1 MAVMAQTSQ
10 QLPSSH
16 RRCSMLRMCLLHRNQ
31 ADKCTA
37 LDDSM
42 HADRIRVYLQD
53 PLSPLLLP
61 GRQTVQAQ
69 FKRKFCSRYQC
80 CLSLGQIATLIA
92 ELDLAV
98 EIVSLPFNYA
108 KDIERQAEVAQWDGQ
123 LAAAASACL
132 KAAASACL
140 KAFYKQSYTARSA
153 TDSFTLL
160 YLGHL

>member
-61 GRQTVQAQ
+61 GRQTVQGAS
-69 FKRKFCSRYQC
+69 F
-80 CLSLGQIATLIA
+80 AA
-92 ELDLAV
+92 
-98 EIVSLPFNYA
+98 
-108 KDIERQAEVAQWDGQ
+108 DINV
-123 LAAAASACL
+123 ACL
-132 KAAASACL
+132 WDKL
-140 KAFYKQSYTARSA
+140 QP
-153 TDSFTLL
+153 
-160 YLGHL
+160 